1 MGLWHFFVFF
11 DIFITFFF
19 WCFFVIFCFC
29 LVCWDFGG
37 FCFLIFVLSFIFLR
51 DYWVCLR
58 YVLGTVLEIFFQ
70 DRPSFSFF
78 QDRPSFS
85 FFQDRP
91 RNRKEEILLLRI
103 SSFYYFIILFFYSFY
118 NLFLYK
124 HSA

>member
-19 WCFFVIFCFC
+19 DVFLYFFVFALFVGI
-29 LVCWDFGG
+29 LEG
-37 FCFLIFVLSFIFLR
+37 FVFLIFVLSFIFLR

-58 YVLGTVLEIFFQ
+58 YVLGTVLEI
-70 DRPSFSFF
+70 FF